1 MSDRKLKFG
10 NKEISK
16 REFYGN
22 KNPFETDNIDVDKI
36 LLPKKI
42 V

>member
-10 NKEISK
+10 HEEISK

-22 KNPFETDNIDVDKI
+22 KKPFETDNIDVDKI
-36 LLPKKI
+36 MLSKK
-42 V
+42 VV